1 MQAEQPRLRP
11 MNLGDIL
18 DAVFQLYR
26 NNFLIFIGIV
36 ALIQVPLIIIQVL
49 LTLAFNQKVA
59 TDLMGLIHMLPSF
72 NFERDSI
79 ADLPLGNLMA
89 FMGLSMLFAL
99 LEFAVAQQ
107 LINGALA
114 NAVSQRYF
122 KRPVS
127 LLGAY
132 GFGMRR
138 IIMLSLAGFIIAF
151 VLAIVFV
158 LSFAFLFGLV
168 AFIVGFA
175 ATQHETSSIIGS
187 VLAMILFVVGMLIIG
202 ATMVFLTLCVL
213 FVPQA
218 IVLEHKNAF
227 GALFRS
233 WEIVFRSFWRVLG
246 IFILLYVMVQV
257 ITLIPSATL
266 GGIVGMIYSDPIQD
280 FAIRQSLSMLIGY
293 GVRIFVL
300 PFLLI
305 AYTLLYY
312 DIRVRKEGYDLQ
324 LMIQEQDNMQDN
336 ANDGSFTHAGMYAGD
351 ESRAE
356 DRREWE

>member
-26 NNFLIFIGIV
+26 NNFLTFIGIV
-36 ALIQVPLIIIQVL
+36 ALIQVPVIIIQVL
-49 LTLAFNQKVA
+49 LTLAFNQKIA
-59 TDLMGLIHMLPSF
+59 TDMMGLIHMLPSF
-72 NFERDSI
+72 DFQRDSI
-79 ADLPLGNLMA
+79 TDLPLGNLIA
-89 FMGLSMLFAL
+89 FMGITMLFAL
-99 LEFAVAQQ
+99 LEFAVVQQ

-114 NAVSQRYF
+114 HAVSKRYF

-127 LLGAY
+127 ILSAY
-132 GFGMRR
+132 GLGTRR
-138 IIMLSLAGFIIAF
+138 IIMLSIAGFIIAF
-151 VLAIVFV
+151 VITTVFV
-158 LSFAFLFGLV
+158 VLV
-168 AFIVGFA
+168 AFFVGLIAFIFGFA
-175 ATQHETSSIIGS
+175 VTQHEASSIIGS
-187 VLAMILFVVGMLIIG
+187 VLAIILLVMGMLIIG
-202 ATMVFLTLCVL
+202 VTIVFLTLCVL

-218 IVLEHKNAF
+218 IVLEKRNAF
-227 GALFRS
+227 GAIFRS

-266 GGIVGMIYSDPIQD
+266 GGVVGIIYSDPIQD

-324 LMIQEQDNMQDN
+324 LMMQDQDNTQDYT
-336 ANDGSFTHAGMYAGD
+336 GGGFTHASTYRDD

-356 DRREWE
+356 DRRE